1 MTTVFDATTR
11 DALIARTEAL
21 HGQSTPRWGKMTVY
35 QMITHC
41 LIWNRWVLGVDNP
54 IPYRHDLLGRIFGRR
69 ALRNAT
75 KDDRPIPRH
84 APTGKAFL
92 VADTTGDVVQA
103 RLRLV
108 DTIRAFADFDNPDY
122 LHDFFGKM
130 TRDQIGIFAF
140 KHTDHHLR
148 QFGV

>member
-1 MTTVFDATTR
+1 MTTIFDVTTR
-11 DALIARTEAL
+11 DSLIARTEAL
-21 HGQSTPRWGKMTVY
+21 DPHATPRWGKMTVY
-35 QMITHC
+35 QMIAHC

-54 IPYRHDLLGRIFGRR
+54 IPYRHELLGRIFGRR
-69 ALRNAT
+69 ALRNIT
-75 KDDRPIPRH
+75 TDDRPIGKH

-92 VADTTGDVVQA
+92 VPATTGDVAEVKR
-103 RLRLV
+103 RLM
-108 DTIRAFADFDNPDY
+108 DSIRAFADFDNPDY

-130 TRDQIGIFAF
+130 TREQIGIFAF